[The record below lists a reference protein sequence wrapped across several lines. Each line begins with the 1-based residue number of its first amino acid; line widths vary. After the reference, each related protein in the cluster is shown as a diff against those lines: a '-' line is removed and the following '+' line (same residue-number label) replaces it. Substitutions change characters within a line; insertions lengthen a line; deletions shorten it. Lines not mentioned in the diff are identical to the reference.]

1 MSLSSCNKN
10 KGHSSSSESSSG
22 DSSSSSIPVINQ
34 YLVTFIDEIGNI
46 LDSKKWDEGSVPSYT
61 YEPASSK
68 EWKKTFLGWSTSI
81 SGSPLEELLP
91 VSGDTTYYAI
101 ISEEKNKY
109 TITFD
114 SLGGSEVTPITDD
127 YGTIVEKPDDPS
139 KLDYEFVK
147 WTFDKEGTQEVT
159 WPYTIIDDVTFF
171 ANWNEKID
179 VKAHFSM
186 MLEEYAS
193 NPYEYVP
200 ESMRPEFAGNI
211 KQEEDLNKD
220 YLEFQQVSEI
230 VFGGQGQQWNMVLDN
245 LKQSETYKNVLES
258 HNEIIADANT
268 KVINWLD
275 TKPSDI
281 SSHEFDET
289 TYKAKITYIS
299 KVLKYTI
306 QFKIGWNESVMGDI
320 LPQIDMSVDIATG
333 VNVFRIQLNNNNV
346 MKYVVS
352 DNYYAYGMNLDI
364 EIDSYIGSK
373 KGYYEISKDITTN
386 VITGH
391 MYEII
396 KYQVSEETITSKSS
410 SDFYINDTYVSV
422 IGNKTNN
429 SVLSENYVS
438 ELYELSTGHLL
449 VYKVEETYEKWG
461 ANKTYNT
468 LFFNLN
474 NIDNI
479 NKVKLVENT
488 NTDPHENNNDVY
500 VNDKESIF
508 VATRNKIK
516 QGSETIEASRRY
528 DIEMRKQYFY
538 TLDSEN
544 KPVKHEV
551 LTPMM
556 FIQDDGTEPGETN
569 FSTFETDILTDN
581 YIKGKVNLSDDHLTK
596 VRQDYSNLIPAFK
609 ENKDKQDSDT
619 IIEFIGDPE
628 VI

>member
-10 KGHSSSSESSSG
+10 KGNSNSSESSSG
-22 DSSSSSIPVINQ
+22 DSSSSSIPVINE
-34 YLVTFIDEIGNI
+34 YTITFIDESGNI
-46 LDSKKWDEGSVPSYT
+46 LDSKKWDEGSIPSYT
-61 YEPASSK
+61 YEPVSSK

-81 SGSPLEELLP
+81 SGSILEELPP

-101 ISEEKNKY
+101 VNEEKNKY

-114 SLGGSEVTPITDD
+114 SLGGSEVTSITDD
-127 YGTIVEKPDDPS
+127 YGTLVEKPDDPS

-159 WPYTIIDDVTFF
+159 WPYKIIDDVIFF
-171 ANWNEKID
+171 ANYKEKID

-186 MLEEYAS
+186 MLEEYTS

-220 YLEFQQVSEI
+220 YTEFQQVSEI
-230 VFGGQGQQWNMVLDN
+230 AFGGQGQQWNMVLDN
-245 LKQSETYKNVLES
+245 LKQSETYKNVLETGK
-258 HNEIIADANT
+258 EIIADANT
-268 KVINWLD
+268 KVIDWLD
-275 TKPSDI
+275 SKPSDI
-281 SSHEFDET
+281 SSHIFDET
-289 TYKAKITYIS
+289 KYKAKITYVN
-299 KVLKYTI
+299 KVLKYTV
-306 QFKIGWNESVMGDI
+306 QFKSGWNVPVLGDV

-333 VNVFRIQLNNNNV
+333 VNIFRIQLNNNNV
-346 MKYVVS
+346 IKYVVS
-352 DNYYAYGMNLDI
+352 DNYYAYGMNLDVM
-364 EIDSYIGSK
+364 IDSYVGSK

-391 MYEII
+391 MYEFI
-396 KYQVSEETITSKSS
+396 KYEVDEETITLKSS

-449 VYKVEETYEKWG
+449 VYKIEETYEKWG

-488 NTDPHENNNDVY
+488 NTDLHENNHDVY
-500 VNDKESIF
+500 VNDKESLF
-508 VATRNKIK
+508 VATRNEVK
-516 QGSETIEASRRY
+516 QESETIKASRRY

-538 TLDSEN
+538 TLDEQE

-569 FSTFETDILTDN
+569 YSTFETDILTDN
-581 YIKGKVNLSDDHLTK
+581 YIQGKVNLSDDHLTK
-596 VRQDYSNLIPAFK
+596 VRQDYSNLIPVFK
-609 ENKDKQDSDT
+609 ENKDEQTSDT
-619 IIEFIGDPE
+619 VIEFIGDPE
-628 VI
+628 II